1 VSSPKLSPPPG
12 SKKTKKRLGRG
23 YGSGLGKTA
32 GRGTKGQGVRAG
44 SKQRAWFEGGQM
56 PLQRRVP
63 KRGFKPIDRTEFQ
76 IVNLANFSKLTDG
89 TVVTPEEMAARGWIK
104 NSDGLVKILGE
115 GEIGV
120 KVELSAHAIS
130 KSALEK
136 LQKAGGKFNL
146 IPRFNTQDASSA
158 KTAPSRI
165 EN

>member
-1 VSSPKLSPPPG
+1 
-12 SKKTKKRLGRG
+12 
-23 YGSGLGKTA
+23 
-32 GRGTKGQGVRAG
+32 
-44 SKQRAWFEGGQM
+44 M